1 MASMHTD
8 IGLTG
13 LFGHPVAHSLSP
25 VFMNYIFR
33 KLRLNSVYIAFDIPP
48 AQISQALHSLKI
60 LNFQGINITIPF
72 KQIAYES
79 VDTLSEDAKL
89 IGAVNCIVNENG
101 KLAGQNT
108 DHLGFI
114 KSLDDRKISM
124 SGKSLILIGCGG
136 SARSALYALVKKG
149 IKDVSL
155 VNRTERNAMNFIQW
169 AGETLGFRQITYT
182 GDRTALSQS
191 LLNGSDFLIN
201 TTPVGMFPD
210 INKNPLPEE
219 LTLSSRHVVYDLIY
233 NPSKTGLL
241 KKAEHEGA
249 LIINGFEMLIFQ
261 GLYSLAHWF
270 PDMTPKI
277 FSIKDRVIR
286 YTRKKQNYANEK

>member
-1 MASMHTD
+1 MISTNTD

-13 LFGHPVAHSLSP
+13 LFGHPVEHSLSP
-25 VFMNYIFR
+25 VFMNYIFQ

-48 AQISQALHSLKI
+48 AQISQALHSVKI
-60 LNFQGINITIPF
+60 LNFQGINVTIPF

-101 KLAGQNT
+101 KLTGQNT

-114 KSLDDRKISM
+114 RSLEDRNVSM
-124 SGKSLILIGCGG
+124 SEKSVVLIGCGG
-136 SARSALYALVKKG
+136 AARSTLYALVKKG
-149 IKDVSL
+149 INKASL
-155 VNRTERNAMNFIQW
+155 INRTERNATHFIQW
-169 AGETLGFRQITYT
+169 ARETLGFRQITYI

-191 LLNGSDFLIN
+191 LLNGSGLLIN

-210 INKNPLPEE
+210 INKNPLPKG
-219 LTLSSRHVVYDLIY
+219 LMLSSQHVVYDLIY
-233 NPSKTGLL
+233 NPWKTGLL
-241 KKAEHEGA
+241 KKAEQDGA
-249 LIINGFEMLIFQ
+249 LIINGFEMLILQ

-270 PDMTPKI
+270 PDMKHKI
-277 FSIKDRVIR
+277 FSIKDKVIC

>member
-1 MASMHTD
+1 MHTD

-13 LFGHPVAHSLSP
+13 LFGHPVTHSLSP

-33 KLRLNSVYIAFDIPP
+33 KLRLNSMYIAFDIPP
-48 AQISQALHSLKI
+48 AQISQALNSLKI
-60 LNFQGINITIPF
+60 LSFQGINITIPF

-79 VDTLSEDAKL
+79 VDTVSEDAKL
-89 IGAVNCIVNENG
+89 IGAVNCIVNESG

-155 VNRTERNAMNFIQW
+155 INRTERNATHFIQW
-169 AGETLGFRQITYT
+169 AGEKLGFRQITYT

-191 LLNGSDFLIN
+191 LLNGSDLLIN

-210 INKNPLPEE
+210 INKNPLPEG
-219 LTLSSRHVVYDLIY
+219 LKLSSRHVVYDLIY
-233 NPSKTGLL
+233 NPWKTGLL

-249 LIINGFEMLIFQ
+249 LIINGFEMLILQ

-270 PDMTPKI
+270 PDMAHKI
-277 FSIKDRVIR
+277 FSIKDKVIR